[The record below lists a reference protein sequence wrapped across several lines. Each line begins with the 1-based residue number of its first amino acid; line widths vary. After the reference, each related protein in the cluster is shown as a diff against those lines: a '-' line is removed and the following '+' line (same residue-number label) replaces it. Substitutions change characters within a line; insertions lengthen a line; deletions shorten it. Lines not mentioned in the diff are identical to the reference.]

1 MPSCQS
7 GPSSPSLGVHNCQNA
22 SLYSGDLPHRIAI
35 AHNGELPRQRV
46 GLSHGHVSE
55 HWKASG
61 ASPGSQSGGPGTE
74 EIRGSGPDAEPP
86 GWSGGSWGI
95 LACWAAVPTSL
106 STISCRTVGEST
118 TVSCPYPIAATWSG
132 VAESD
137 DLVSVMGHSG
147 WWLATLYTG
156 RRSSALSGSRS
167 VSKALTL
174 KASSP

>member
-22 SLYSGDLPHRIAI
+22 SLYSGDFPHRIAI

-86 GWSGGSWGI
+86 GWSGVLGAFLLAGPQSLLLLAPFPVGQSVRVPQSPVLI
-95 LACWAAVPTSL
+95 LILLLP
-106 STISCRTVGEST
+106 RG
-118 TVSCPYPIAATWSG
+118 
-132 VAESD
+132 
-137 DLVSVMGHSG
+137 LVLLKVMI
-147 WWLATLYTG
+147 
-156 RRSSALSGSRS
+156 
-167 VSKALTL
+167 
-174 KASSP
+174 